1 MTDWSEKATRQFLAA
16 YDELSDALFRHC
28 VLRVSDRERAK
39 ELTQEIFMRSWEY
52 LTQGN
57 EVHNMRAFLY
67 RMMNN
72 IIIDEYRRRSVKN
85 EESLDTLLESGF
97 EPMGDSRTATENVSE
112 SRIVL
117 SALHTLP
124 DLYKT
129 PLTLR
134 YVDEFSIPEIAEM
147 LGESENTISV
157 RIHRGLN
164 QLRDA
169 LHVKN
174 HHGKRN

>member
-1 MTDWSEKATRQFLAA
+1 MADRSDATTRQFLAA

-39 ELTQEIFMRSWEY
+39 ELTQEVFTKSWEY
-52 LTQGN
+52 LRQGN
-57 EVHNMRAFLY
+57 KVLNMRAFLY
-67 RMMNN
+67 RTMNN
-72 IIIDEYRRRSVKN
+72 IIIDEYRRRSVKK
-85 EESLDTLLESGF
+85 EESLNALEEIGF
-97 EPMGDSRTATENVSE
+97 EPEGEGRTSVENISE

-134 YVDEFSIPEIAEM
+134 YVEELSIPEIADM
-147 LGESENTISV
+147 LEESENTVSV

-169 LHVKN
+169 LHVT
-174 HHGKRN
+174 HHYGKRN